1 MGTTTT
7 PADCRPFAV
16 VEGKPEGIRS
26 GRCFGTY
33 LHDAMRCEAVLK
45 MFGLQTIKR
54 EPPYDRLADW
64 FASNADLKLFEELY
78 L

>member
-1 MGTTTT
+1 
-7 PADCRPFAV
+7 
-16 VEGKPEGIRS
+16 
-26 GRCFGTY
+26 
-33 LHDAMRCEAVLK
+33 MRCEAVLK